1 MKLEFETGQISQ
13 VSDGFHTFEELYYYR
28 MVLFSI
34 ICNQNHEHA
43 YNPEHSQ
50 GLDLG
55 TLHSL
60 RRRQPE
66 TKRPTPAILRK
77 INVQGARRPILGHG
91 GTELDMLK
99 RPAPTNRTSRQNT
112 GEARSWLCT
121 QGGTQPYQRFPFHS
135 QTGQHEFLRSHR
147 LKTIRKTKHRTKKAL
162 LTKA

>member
-135 QTGQHEFLRSHR
+135 QTG
-147 LKTIRKTKHRTKKAL
+147 
-162 LTKA
+162 